1 MCLKNSNPVNMRSS
15 GIFFI
20 LFLVLPGFI
29 VAQEAI
35 TNSILND
42 HDSFYYINTKEYP
55 TGVKNLPIGVFDSGI
70 GGLTVLDAIV
80 NFDGYNNATLDPGAD
95 GEIDFKK
102 EEFIYLADQA
112 NMPYGNYSAENK
124 NSLLLEHIL
133 KDVQFILDSK
143 YYPSP
148 DSKTYKK
155 DKSPIKALVI
165 ACNTATAY
173 GKENIEAFLKKAQ
186 LDIKVIGVID
196 AGVRGSLENL
206 DPAEDA
212 TIAVMATAGT
222 VSSKGYVNTLY
233 EQIKN
238 LGYTGNI
245 EVFQQ
250 GGVGIAEAVDE
261 DSDYFDKNLTS
272 PRESY
277 KGPDFKGNLK
287 IDKALLDIY
296 NFDFEDFKML
306 CDATGSD
313 DCNILQINDAENYV
327 RYHLVS
333 LMEQLRTA
341 NVQQPLKSIILGC
354 THYPYLTAEIEKV
367 LEELYNYKNEK
378 GNYRYRQFMAE
389 EIKLIDPA
397 VNTALELFQFLNQE
411 ALFNETGHINNSEFY
426 ISVPNRDNNSI
437 RINENGD
444 FPYEYK
450 YGRNEGEIQE
460 YVKVVPFSRRSI
472 SKDILSRLDL
482 QLPFTYKLIESF
494 NSANSKT
501 ATLETA
507 DKI

>member
-1 MCLKNSNPVNMRSS
+1 MRSYKS
-15 GIFFI
+15 LFIIF
-20 LFLVLPGFI
+20 LFLPSLLW
-29 VAQEAI
+29 AQEAI
-35 TNSILND
+35 TKSILND
-42 HDSFYYINTKEYP
+42 KDSFYYINTKDYP
-55 TGVKNLPIGVFDSGI
+55 EGEKSLPIGVFDSGI

-80 NFDGYNNATLDPGAD
+80 NFDGFNNESLAAGAD

-124 NSLLLEHIL
+124 DALLLEHIL
-133 KDVQFILDSK
+133 KDVQFILGNK
-143 YYPSP
+143 YYTSP
-148 DSKTYKK
+148 ESQTFST

-173 GKENIEAFLKKAQ
+173 GKENIEAFMKLAE

-196 AGVRGSLENL
+196 AGVRGSLEKL
-206 DPAEDA
+206 EHDEDA

-233 EQIKN
+233 EQKDK

-261 DSDYFDKNLTS
+261 DSDYFDKELTE

-277 KGPDFKGNLK
+277 KGPDLKGNLK
-287 IDKALLDIY
+287 IDKALMDIY
-296 NFDFEDFKML
+296 NFDYDDFKML
-306 CDATGSD
+306 CDTQASD

-333 LMEQLRTA
+333 LMEKIRKA

-354 THYPYLTAEIEKV
+354 THYPYLTREIDRV
-367 LEELYNYKNEK
+367 LNELYNYREDD
-378 GNYRYRQFMAE
+378 GSLRYRRFMTKD
-389 EIKLIDPA
+389 IDLIDPA
-397 VNTALELFQFLNQE
+397 VNTALELFQHLKE
-411 ALFNETGHINNSEFY
+411 EKLFNENGNINNSEFY
-426 ISVPNRDNNSI
+426 ISVPNQDNPNI
-437 RINENGD
+437 ITNEKGD

-450 YGRNEGEIQE
+450 YGRSEGEIQE

-472 SKDILSRLDL
+472 SADIFSRLEF
-482 QLPFTYKLIESF
+482 QLPFTYNLIEKF
-494 NSANSKT
+494 IDNGT
-501 ATLETA
+501 
-507 DKI
+507 KIGR

>member
-1 MCLKNSNPVNMRSS
+1 MRSFKF
-15 GIFFI
+15 IFLLL
-20 LFLVLPGFI
+20 LFYPVVI
-29 VAQEAI
+29 WSQDAI

-42 HDSFYYINTKEYP
+42 KDSFYYIDTKDYP
-55 TGVKNLPIGVFDSGI
+55 TGVKELPIGVFDSGI

-80 NFDGYNNATLDPGAD
+80 NFDGYNNKTLALGAD

-112 NMPYGNYSAENK
+112 NMPYGNYSAANK

-133 KDVQFILDSK
+133 KDVQFILGDK

-148 DSKTYKK
+148 DAITYKI
-155 DKSPIKALVI
+155 DKSPVKALVI

-173 GKENIEAFLKKAQ
+173 GKENIEAFMKLAK

-206 DPAEDA
+206 ARDEDA

-222 VSSKGYVNTLY
+222 VTSKGYVNTLY
-233 EQIKN
+233 DQIEK

-296 NFDFEDFKML
+296 NFDYEDFKML
-306 CDATGSD
+306 CDAAGSD

-333 LMEQLRTA
+333 LMEQIRKA

-354 THYPYLTAEIEKV
+354 THYPYLTAEIENV
-367 LEELYNYKNEK
+367 LGELYNYQQED
-378 GNYRYRQFMAE
+378 GQFRYRNYMAKD
-389 EIKLIDPA
+389 IKLIDPA
-397 VNTALELFQFLNQE
+397 INTAMELFQHLKEQE
-411 ALFNETGHINNSEFY
+411 LFNKAGFINNSEFY
-426 ISVPNRDNNSI
+426 ISVPNRDNNFV
-437 RINENGD
+437 RVNEKGD
-444 FPYEYK
+444 FPYDYK
-450 YGRNEGEIQE
+450 YGRAEGEIQE
-460 YVKVVPFSRRSI
+460 YVKVVPFSRSSI
-472 SKDILSRLDL
+472 SEDILTRLEV

-494 NSANSKT
+494 NSTNSKT
-501 ATLETA
+501 SELE
-507 DKI
+507 KEERI